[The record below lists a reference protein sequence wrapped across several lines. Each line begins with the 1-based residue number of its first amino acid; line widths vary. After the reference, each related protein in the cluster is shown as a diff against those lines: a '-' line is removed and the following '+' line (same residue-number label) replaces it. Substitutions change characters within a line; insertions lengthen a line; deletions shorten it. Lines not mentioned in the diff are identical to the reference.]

1 MVKNAKKFVMT
12 PPLMGD
18 AQIIRVAADLCH
30 TAYCISADTKNSDVY
45 AIFESD
51 TSIQILPVLDDDKIV
66 GLINK
71 ERFMGR
77 MAGRFHWEVYCKK
90 RCTKM
95 MDHNPIIIE
104 ANTPIRDVA
113 SLLLGAGNKREL
125 SESFIIERSGKIL
138 GTGFTSDVLATL
150 LQDEQAAAEELRQHR
165 DHLSEMV
172 EERTHDLLLAKEAA
186 EKANRAKSEFL
197 TNMSHELRTPL
208 HAMLAFSGFGIQ
220 KFKEGSREK
229 LGQYFLHIQ
238 ESAGRLTH
246 LVNDLLDL
254 SKLEAGKITL
264 VPVTTNMCDLV
275 LQVISE
281 FSALAAQKQIEI
293 HHDFESKPTL
303 VTCDIELIHQV
314 LTNVVGNAVKFSPE
328 NTRVSVC
335 LGTHAQE
342 IASAPLDQSIEL
354 RIIDQG
360 PGIPDDE
367 LDTIFDRF
375 IQSSKT
381 RSGAGGTGL
390 GLPISREIM
399 HLHRGSISVS
409 NNPERGACFSI
420 KFSTGQVATK

>member
-1 MVKNAKKFVMT
+1 MVKNCHKSIT
-12 PPLMGD
+12 RLPLLCD
-18 AQIIRVAADLCH
+18 SETIRVAADLCH
-30 TAYCISADTKNSDVY
+30 PALCITADTKNIDVF
-45 AIFESD
+45 AIFERD
-51 TSIQILPVLDDDKIV
+51 TSIQILPVLDDNKII

-71 ERFMGR
+71 ERFMGQ
-77 MAGRFHWEVYCKK
+77 MAGRFHWEVYSKK

-95 MDHNPIIIE
+95 MDDKPIVVE
-104 ANTPIRDVA
+104 ASMPIREVA
-113 SLLLGAGNKREL
+113 NLLLGSGIKNAL

-150 LQDEQAAAEELRQHR
+150 LAYEQEAAEELRQHR

-172 EERTHDLLLAKEAA
+172 EERTRDLMLAKVAA
-186 EKANRAKSEFL
+186 EKANQAKSEFL

-220 KFKEGSREK
+220 KINAGSREK
-229 LGQYFLHIQ
+229 LGQYFLHIK
-238 ESAGRLTH
+238 ESAERLTH

-264 VPVTTNMCDLV
+264 NPVITNLGDLV

-281 FSALAAQKQIEI
+281 FDALSAQKNIEM
-293 HHDFESKPTL
+293 HHHFDSELALIS
-303 VTCDIELIHQV
+303 CDIERIHQV
-314 LTNVVGNAVKFSPE
+314 LTNIIGNAIKFSPAS
-328 NTRVSVC
+328 TRVSIC
-335 LGTHAQE
+335 LITLIKE
-342 IASAPLDQSIEL
+342 TSNSPMDQRIEL

-360 PGIPDDE
+360 PGIPDAE

-399 HLHRGSISVS
+399 RLHRGSISAS
-409 NNPERGACFSI
+409 NNPDRGACFSI
-420 KFSTGQVATK
+420 KF

>member
-1 MVKNAKKFVMT
+1 VVKNNIKFIT
-12 PPLMGD
+12 TSPLMRD
-18 AQIIRVAADLCH
+18 VQIIRVAADLCRP
-30 TAYCISADTKNSDVY
+30 ARCISADTKNVDVF

-51 TSIQILPVLDDDKIV
+51 IDIQILPVLDDNKII

-77 MAGRFHWEVYCKK
+77 MAGRFHWEVYSKK

-95 MDHNPIIIE
+95 MDDNPILVE
-104 ANTPIRDVA
+104 ADTPIRDVA
-113 SLLLGAGNKREL
+113 TRLIGTGGKNAL

-150 LQDEQAAAEELRQHR
+150 LKHEQAAANELRQHR

-172 EERTHDLLLAKEAA
+172 EERTHDLLLAKVAA
-186 EKANRAKSEFL
+186 EKANQAKSEFL

-220 KFKEGSREK
+220 KINAGSREK
-229 LGQYFLHIQ
+229 LGQYFLHIKD
-238 ESAGRLTH
+238 SAERLTH

-264 VPVTTNMCDLV
+264 APITANLCDLV
-275 LQVISE
+275 LQVIGE
-281 FSALAAQKQIEI
+281 FSALAAQK
-293 HHDFESKPTL
+293 
-303 VTCDIELIHQV
+303 DIELRPDFDAELALIACDIDRVHQV
-314 LTNVVGNAVKFSPE
+314 LTNIIGNAIKFAPE
-328 NTRVSVC
+328 KTRVSMC
-335 LGTHAQE
+335 LRTQSQTTT
-342 IASAPLDQSIEL
+342 ASSHGYQSVEL
-354 RIIDQG
+354 HIIDQG

-399 HLHRGSISVS
+399 RLHRGSISAS
-409 NNPERGACFSI
+409 NNPDRGACFSI
-420 KFSTGQVATK
+420 RF